1 MATKTELLEQAEI
14 IRTQTE
20 ENANT
25 ADLVGGLLK
34 LIINYVATI
43 EDRLARIKAS
53 TIEAV
58 IDYLLQY
65 IVGNQGEGG
74 DPSSSLDFIIQ
85 YIQSQKFLSL
95 DEPNERILVHGEETD
110 DGNGSTIQKEYFVG
124 ITELI
129 APDAPTIAVTTYDVV
144 TGNANVSVTNNTT
157 GATMW
162 WRSSVDGGTT
172 WTQWV
177 TTTGSVS
184 LASGF
189 SNSADNANKLY
200 KLEVKAEKNAEWSV
214 VNKYNITIRPK
225 VAPGS
230 VSVTRSPHDN
240 NWATSAS
247 IVLTPS
253 ASKDAISEYTPD
265 GGTTWIVLRQT
276 TTLTTSSSITAEQYQ
291 VRATKSNY
299 TAAEIAKCSA
309 YTLNAKR
316 AYYGFST
323 ASALETEADVQ
334 ALASTGG
341 YKEAT
346 KLSGALTITPAG
358 NASGYVWLC
367 CTATINK
374 DSIVPNS
381 GDVIPFG
388 FESAITV
395 GSYKCYRSTNQ
406 ISPESTNVYIP

>member
-20 ENANT
+20 ENGNT

-74 DPSSSLDFIIQ
+74 NPSSSLDFIIQ

-110 DGNGSTIQKEYFVG
+110 DGNGSTTQKEYFVG

-144 TGNANVSVTNNTT
+144 TGNANVAVTNNTT

-162 WRSSVDGGTT
+162 WRSSVDGGMT

-200 KLEVKAEKNAEWSV
+200 KLEVKAEKVLSI
-214 VNKYNITIRPK
+214 NIT
-225 VAPGS
+225 
-230 VSVTRSPHDN
+230 SPLDPRWH
-240 NWATSAS
+240 
-247 IVLTPS
+247 
-253 ASKDAISEYTPD
+253 
-265 GGTTWIVLRQT
+265 
-276 TTLTTSSSITAEQYQ
+276 
-291 VRATKSNY
+291 
-299 TAAEIAKCSA
+299 
-309 YTLNAKR
+309 
-316 AYYGFST
+316 
-323 ASALETEADVQ
+323 
-334 ALASTGG
+334 LA
-341 YKEAT
+341 
-346 KLSGALTITPAG
+346 
-358 NASGYVWLC
+358 V
-367 CTATINK
+367 
-374 DSIVPNS
+374 
-381 GDVIPFG
+381 
-388 FESAITV
+388 
-395 GSYKCYRSTNQ
+395 
-406 ISPESTNVYIP
+406 